1 MNGPKRV
8 AHVLLTEDDLLL
20 LLSGRGRLTGVPE
33 EAVPVRVAWFERDCR
48 FWVRYYDER
57 FAPVEECGAIPI
69 LDAAVEERP

>member
-8 AHVLLTEDDLLL
+8 AHVLLTEGDLLL

-33 EAVPVRVAWFERDCR
+33 GAVPINVGWSDRDRR